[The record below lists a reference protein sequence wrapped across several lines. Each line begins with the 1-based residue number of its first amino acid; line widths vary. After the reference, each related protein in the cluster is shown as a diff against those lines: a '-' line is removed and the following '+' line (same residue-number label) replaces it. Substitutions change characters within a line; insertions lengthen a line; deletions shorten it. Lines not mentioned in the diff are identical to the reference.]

1 MDSHKRILGFIFTI
15 TSILS
20 ILTALL
26 LNIFFSA
33 LWTFVL
39 SQADAGDA
47 LPLEFVSLIF
57 EYIPWIII
65 IFSVPSL
72 IAGIGLLNK
81 ASWAMTLALI
91 LGCLKLISFPIGTA
105 IGVYAIWIYFEDQK
119 AAKAAPAN

>member
-105 IGVYAIWIYFEDQK
+105 IGVYAIWIYLEDQK
-119 AAKAAPAN
+119 AVKAAPAN

>member
-1 MDSHKRILGFIFTI
+1 M
-15 TSILS
+15 
-20 ILTALL
+20 
-26 LNIFFSA
+26 
-33 LWTFVL
+33 
-39 SQADAGDA
+39 
-47 LPLEFVSLIF
+47 PLEFVSLIF

-105 IGVYAIWIYFEDQK
+105 IGVYAIWIYLEDQK
-119 AAKAAPAN
+119 AVKAAPAN